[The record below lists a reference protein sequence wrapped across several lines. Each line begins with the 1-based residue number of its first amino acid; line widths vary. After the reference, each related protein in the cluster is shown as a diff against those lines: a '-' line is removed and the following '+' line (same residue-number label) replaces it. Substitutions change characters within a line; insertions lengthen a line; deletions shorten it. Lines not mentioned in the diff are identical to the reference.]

1 MSNNVDEPEFT
12 DESNVGNQNYLPE
25 NHSPSPPTIVSEVSE
40 SNLIIPDESSGGSNN
55 VGTNSITPTAN
66 ENRRRA
72 KTLADRVNKIKK
84 TRLSKRM
91 SSLVPELTEDLNS
104 PAHPSILETTERSPS
119 NLTDSLDLNED
130 MTEEQ
135 VELDVETKEEEV
147 EVDSD
152 VDDGYDYDELMISI
166 NKINLDTAPEAHTTL
181 KFIKSLQNSSSTTSI
196 AAVLTFLEEAP
207 LSNPKAQ
214 LALLEYGGIELLIQL
229 LQVKSLRT
237 QISICS
243 VLSRVAVH
251 PLIQARVSKILI
263 TTKEEE
269 KSAFTLLKELLPVNK
284 QQILRQSQEELL
296 ESLKLWSVALEA
308 LGALCKNN
316 AANRRLLRHTRALT
330 KIVSLL
336 TLPFYFSDFGT
347 NTHPDR
353 DDSIV
358 NMCGAAC
365 FALWMACKNSKN
377 RLIVFESRGI
387 TTLCKLLK
395 LTSKQPPVS
404 EVIVNVLGCIMQNAT
419 DEQARVSFA
428 EFDIMVDIINYL
440 CHEEEK
446 VRSMG
451 AGSLFALLH
460 SKDLRAEFRR
470 LDGLKSLVEL
480 LGRTKEET
488 ALSNVVGA
496 LCEAARDSETSEQL
510 VKRNAIPQLVRLLQ
524 QDQYSNIVKIR
535 VSAALQNLAK
545 IPAGSKAIRN
555 ANGLPILVKLL
566 MSTDYQLL
574 ANVTGAL
581 WQCGLDAESAKIIS
595 DLDGIRLIWSH
606 LRSKHHIVQANA
618 AGAIVPLLSSAENV
632 STVGRS
638 FVGGL
643 EMLISLLTSDSNDVL
658 ANTCA
663 AVARIATNTENL
675 EVITED
681 GIIPLLAALVHNN
694 DDNVKKNL
702 ADAIAAVCRLP
713 ENRVIFGQLGGIEP
727 LVEFLKCND
736 EAVHESTAKALAQ
749 LSKSAPNSYV
759 LRKTGAVSY
768 LVKMISCNNDNL
780 QDYCA
785 ETVQYIRR
793 HHITLCEAN
802 NIL

>member
-1 MSNNVDEPEFT
+1 MTNSGN
-12 DESNVGNQNYLPE
+12 ESE
-25 NHSPSPPTIVSEVSE
+25 NPIDPVIDNSEMRSE
-40 SNLIIPDESSGGSNN
+40 SNSPQPSIMSQKSDVEVIPPEDSLSRTSS
-55 VGTNSITPTAN
+55 TAS
-66 ENRRRA
+66 RQRA
-72 KTLADRVNKIKK
+72 KSLAARRTKIQK

-104 PAHPSILETTERSPS
+104 PSPPLLHEETSTSGHISSI
-119 NLTDSLDLNED
+119 ED
-130 MTEEQ
+130 DIMDEH
-135 VELDVETKEEEV
+135 VEMNVETKEEEV

-196 AAVLTFLEEAP
+196 AAVLSFLEEAP

-237 QISICS
+237 QISICKI
-243 VLSRVAVH
+243 LINVAVH

-284 QQILRQSQEELL
+284 QQILRQSQDELL
-296 ESLKLWSVALEA
+296 ENLELWRVALEA
-308 LGALCKNN
+308 LGALCMNN
-316 AANRRLLRHTRALT
+316 AANRRLLRSTNTLT
-330 KIVSLL
+330 KIISLL
-336 TLPFYFSDFGT
+336 GLPFLFVDFGNKT
-347 NTHPDR
+347 MIERDNLIFNT
-353 DDSIV
+353 
-358 NMCGAAC
+358 CGSAA
-365 FALWMACKNSKN
+365 FALWMSSKNSKN
-377 RLIVFESRGI
+377 RSLIYDGRGLC
-387 TTLCKLLK
+387 TLCKLLK
-395 LTSKQPPVS
+395 LVSDKEIDSK
-404 EVIVNVLGCIMQNAT
+404 VIVNILGCLMQNAK
-419 DEQARVSFA
+419 DDYVRNVFARSNIIEHV
-428 EFDIMVDIINYL
+428 INYL
-440 CHEEEK
+440 KYDNES

-451 AGSLFALLH
+451 AGSLYALLH
-460 SKDLRAEFRR
+460 SQELRSEFRD
-470 LDGLKSLVEL
+470 LDGLIPLVEL

-535 VSAALQNLAK
+535 VSATLQNLAK

-581 WQCGLDAESAKIIS
+581 WQCGLDGESAKIIS

-606 LRSKHHIVQANA
+606 LKSKHHIVQANA

-632 STVGRS
+632 EIVGRS